1 MDENKKQKFA
11 ASPRPKSSGSLY
23 TKSIFKGNRY
33 TKLANTNDGV
43 SASYKKIKSSFNN
56 VANPTG
62 INNNLL
68 SIVAAAISDTEMSEL
83 ATTATNSFIL
93 DTSLLIINTSVSKD
107 IINCV

>member
-68 SIVAAAISDTEMSEL
+68 SIVAAL

-107 IINCV
+107 SINCV